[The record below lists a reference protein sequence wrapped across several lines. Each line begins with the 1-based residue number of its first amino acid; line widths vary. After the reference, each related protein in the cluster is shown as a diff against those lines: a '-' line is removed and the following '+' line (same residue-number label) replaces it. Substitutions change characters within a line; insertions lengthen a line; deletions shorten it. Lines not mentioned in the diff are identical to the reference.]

1 MTGVMLSLVMHLRLH
16 HHRSRATQA
25 SGAALVIA
33 ERPSLADRLTVRWR
47 GHQLERELAAGAA
60 PEADPALALYA
71 RWLTALPR
79 RRSMAAAVRR
89 ALTEA
94 REGRSGPR
102 TRVPVSRER
111 ISAASEELAALADT
125 LARPGPV
132 GIRGA
137 AEARLL
143 LTDGT
148 GPLYNPCSTADLA
161 MWARG
166 ATEHLRAVAV

>member
-1 MTGVMLSLVMHLRLH
+1 MTGVKFALVMHLRMHLH
-16 HHRSRATQA
+16 RCRTAWE
-25 SGAALVIA
+25 SGEALVIA
-33 ERPSLADRLTVRWR
+33 ERPSVADRLAMRWR
-47 GHQLERELAAGAA
+47 GHQLARELAAGAA

-79 RRSMAAAVRR
+79 RRSMAAAFRR
-89 ALTEA
+89 ALREA
-94 REGRSGPR
+94 REGRGSAG

-111 ISAASEELAALADT
+111 VSAAREELSALADT

-148 GPLYNPCSTADLA
+148 GPLYDPCSSADLA
-161 MWARG
+161 AWARG
-166 ATEHLRAVAV
+166 ATEHLRAVAG

>member
-1 MTGVMLSLVMHLRLH
+1 MTGVRLLLVMHLRMH
-16 HHRSRATQA
+16 HHRFRTAREF
-25 SGAALVIA
+25 GEALVIA
-33 ERPSLADRLTVRWR
+33 ERPSVFDRLAVRWR
-47 GHQLERELAAGAA
+47 AHQLERELAAGAV

-79 RRSMAAAVRR
+79 RRSMAAALRR
-89 ALTEA
+89 ALTDA
-94 REGRSGPR
+94 REGREGPR

-111 ISAASEELAALADT
+111 VSAASEELSALADT

-148 GPLYNPCSTADLA
+148 GPLYNPCSSADLVA
-161 MWARG
+161 WARG
-166 ATEHLRAVAV
+166 ATEHLRAIAG